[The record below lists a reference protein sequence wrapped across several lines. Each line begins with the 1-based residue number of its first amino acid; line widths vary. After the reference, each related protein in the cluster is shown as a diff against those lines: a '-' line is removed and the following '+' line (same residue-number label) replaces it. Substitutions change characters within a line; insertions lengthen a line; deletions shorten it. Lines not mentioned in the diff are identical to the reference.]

1 MNMERINLIPFKT
14 IINDLV
20 TVAAPVTIIQT
31 LAKLLLLT
39 LAFAMLSL
47 GIIVNKY
54 RVVLTIFLTTLF
66 IETYQLLDNFIVSGY
81 VYSEGGSRAIDIDEI
96 LLNTMAGL
104 IGIVLFIIYK
114 KLFLQNSLLKN

>member
-1 MNMERINLIPFKT
+1 M
-14 IINDLV
+14 
-20 TVAAPVTIIQT
+20 
-31 LAKLLLLT
+31 
-39 LAFAMLSL
+39 
-47 GIIVNKY
+47 
-54 RVVLTIFLTTLF
+54 LTIFLTTIF

-114 KLFLQNSLLKN
+114 KLFLQNPFIKN